1 MQTSDDELTRSG
13 YPRNYIKGHDGR
25 MTEEAE
31 NNEFG
36 RAYLEVKVGS
46 ESAIDDGLDSS
57 TV

>member
-36 RAYLEVKVGS
+36 RAYLEVKFGS
-46 ESAIDDGLDSS
+46 
-57 TV
+57 